1 MPAFQFLVPPTQII
15 TLQPAI
21 HTSMERSRS
30 CLEKS
35 SSSSNATPPSGSAST
50 ELRCHSSSYVT
61 PKKASG
67 ATWPSPAASSSSS
80 SSGSKAK
87 MWSGSFR
94 SAPAEL
100 RRKRRVAGY
109 RVYGVEGK
117 MKVSLKNGVRW
128 IKSKC
133 TKVVDGLW

>member
-1 MPAFQFLVPPTQII
+1 MPAFQFLVPPAQII
-15 TLQPAI
+15 TLQPAM
-21 HTSMERSRS
+21 HTSVERSRS
-30 CLEKS
+30 CSEKS
-35 SSSSNATPPSGSAST
+35 GSNTTTTPASASAGT

-61 PKKASG
+61 PKKATCT
-67 ATWPSPAASSSSS
+67 TWPSPAATSSSS

-87 MWSGSFR
+87 TWSGSFR

-133 TKVVDGLW
+133 TQVVDGLW